1 MSGTSLDLALN
12 APRRR
17 SCAINLSVEPRPTAR
32 NQTDAVNLTDK
43 VCFLSRSENYAEQ
56 PNRVEV
62 IETHYSWVFLT
73 DQHAYKLKKPVQGCG
88 FDFRSIEERRRNA
101 LAELHL
107 NRRLAP
113 SVYIGVLPLTC
124 EVDGRLKVAGLGVP
138 VDWLVKMRRLD
149 ANEMLDGRI
158 ARGNWH
164 HAELEALAHRLAGFF
179 ATARRVQLT
188 FPQLLARI
196 RAELGT
202 TVNAFEMAGEPQL
215 RTAAERIA
223 RRLEA
228 FLRRRGDLLRQ
239 RIRSRRLV
247 DGHGDLRPEHVYLK
261 GEPCIID
268 CLEFRADL
276 RELDPV
282 SELAYLALECRRL
295 GGPDITRRLLRR
307 YRSRTRDKA
316 PPEILRFY
324 TGFNALVR
332 ARIAVQHLSEPGT
345 RTSKEWANR
354 AVAYLEIGDRES
366 RLLTDRLAAN

>member
-1 MSGTSLDLALN
+1 
-12 APRRR
+12 
-17 SCAINLSVEPRPTAR
+17 
-32 NQTDAVNLTDK
+32 
-43 VCFLSRSENYAEQ
+43 
-56 PNRVEV
+56 
-62 IETHYSWVFLT
+62 
-73 DQHAYKLKKPVQGCG
+73 
-88 FDFRSIEERRRNA
+88 
-101 LAELHL
+101 
-107 NRRLAP
+107 
-113 SVYIGVLPLTC
+113 
-124 EVDGRLKVAGLGVP
+124 
-138 VDWLVKMRRLD
+138 
-149 ANEMLDGRI
+149 
-158 ARGNWH
+158 
-164 HAELEALAHRLAGFF
+164 
-179 ATARRVQLT
+179 
-188 FPQLLARI
+188 
-196 RAELGT
+196 
-202 TVNAFEMAGEPQL
+202 
-215 RTAAERIA
+215 
-223 RRLEA
+223 
-228 FLRRRGDLLRQ
+228 LLRQ